1 MGVDELTGYLMLFVG
16 ETKKL
21 MKLRQNEKALE
32 LARRSADMMHGRLS
46 IFVSLLQTMVLA
58 SRASGSLF
66 GHPNP

>member
-1 MGVDELTGYLMLFVG
+1 MMGVDELTGYLMLFVG

-46 IFVSLLQTMVLA
+46 IF
-58 SRASGSLF
+58 
-66 GHPNP
+66 